1 MCWGTK
7 RIDRDMMRFASS
19 AHTADTADT
28 APKGDRIIYPVNTR
42 LVSASERIL
51 LALWVGSLWVA
62 GFVVAP
68 LLFAE
73 LDDRAL
79 AGSVAGSLFTLTSY
93 IGLVSGSLLLVFNGV
108 SFRRINWRAA
118 VIVGML
124 LLVVVGQY
132 VITPMVADLRVQ
144 GLTDTPRFGQLHG
157 LASVL
162 FILTSVLGLVLVA
175 AGQQGRD

>member
-1 MCWGTK
+1 MKATLL
-7 RIDRDMMRFASS
+7 
-19 AHTADTADT
+19 
-28 APKGDRIIYPVNTR
+28 P
-42 LVSASERIL
+42 ASERIL
-51 LALWVGSLWVA
+51 LTLWVGSLWVA

-68 LLFAE
+68 LLFAQ

-93 IGLVSGSLLLVFNGV
+93 IGLVCGSLLLVFNGV
-108 SFRRINWRAA
+108 NFKCSNWRAV
-118 VIVGML
+118 VIVSML
-124 LLVVVGQY
+124 LLVVVGQF

-162 FILTSVLGLVLVA
+162 FIITSVLGLVLVA

>member
-1 MCWGTK
+1 
-7 RIDRDMMRFASS
+7 MMRFASS
-19 AHTADTADT
+19 AHPTDT

-42 LVSASERIL
+42 LVLASERIL

-93 IGLVSGSLLLVFNGV
+93 IGLVCGSLLLLVNGTVF
-108 SFRRINWRAA
+108 RCINWRLV
-118 VIVGML
+118 VIVCML
-124 LLVVVGQY
+124 LLVAVGQF

-144 GLTDTPRFGQLHG
+144 GLSGTPRFGQLHG

-162 FILTSVLGLVLVA
+162 FIITSVLGLLLVA
-175 AGQQGRD
+175 AGQQGRDQ

>member
-1 MCWGTK
+1 MK
-7 RIDRDMMRFASS
+7 ASLLP
-19 AHTADTADT
+19 AA
-28 APKGDRIIYPVNTR
+28 
-42 LVSASERIL
+42 ERIL
-51 LALWVGSLWVA
+51 LTLWVGSLWVA

-73 LDDRAL
+73 LDSRAQ

-93 IGLVSGSLLLVFNGV
+93 IGLVCGSLLLLVNGTVF
-108 SFRRINWRAA
+108 RCINWRLV
-118 VIVGML
+118 VIVCML
-124 LLVVVGQY
+124 LLGAVGQF

-162 FILTSVLGLVLVA
+162 FIITSVLGLVLVA
-175 AGQQGRD
+175 AGQQGRDQ

>member
-1 MCWGTK
+1 M
-7 RIDRDMMRFASS
+7 
-19 AHTADTADT
+19 
-28 APKGDRIIYPVNTR
+28 TR
-42 LVSASERIL
+42 KLLPATERIL
-51 LALWVGSLWVA
+51 LTLWVGSLWVA

-93 IGLVSGSLLLVFNGV
+93 IGLACGSLLLVFNSV
-108 SFRRINWRAA
+108 NFRRINWRAV

-124 LLVVVGQY
+124 LLVVVGQF
-132 VITPMVADLRVQ
+132 VITPMVADFRVQ

-175 AGQQGRD
+175 AGRRSRDYD

>member
-1 MCWGTK
+1 M
-7 RIDRDMMRFASS
+7 
-19 AHTADTADT
+19 
-28 APKGDRIIYPVNTR
+28 TR
-42 LVSASERIL
+42 KLLPATERIL
-51 LALWVGSLWVA
+51 LTLWVGSLWVA

-68 LLFAE
+68 LLFTE

-93 IGLVSGSLLLVFNGV
+93 IGLACGSLLLIFNGV
-108 SFRRINWRAA
+108 NFRRINWRVV
-118 VIVGML
+118 VIVSML
-124 LLVVVGQY
+124 LLVVVGQF

-162 FILTSVLGLVLVA
+162 FIITSVLGLVLVA